1 MFSFADY
8 IDLPLIWGAIIATA
22 VLLYVLLDGFDL
34 GVGILFP
41 FAPSDKCRD
50 RMMNSIAPFWDGN
63 ETWLV
68 LGGGGLFAAFPLAY
82 SIVMPALYVPV
93 ILMLICLIFRGV
105 AFEFRFKADTSRKI
119 WDYAFHFG
127 SLGAAFL
134 QGMILGGIVQGIE
147 IEGRAFAGG
156 AFDWLTGFSVMTGFG
171 VVAGYTLLGATWTY
185 MKADGE
191 LQIWARQSARYVFIY
206 VVGFMAIVSLWVP
219 FLDNDIDQRWFG
231 GNNLYYLLPIPV
243 VTGVLF
249 FFLWRGLSW
258 KHDASKRDGLPFLLT
273 LGLFLMG
280 YIGLAVSLWPTI
292 VPYDVTLWQAAA
304 APESLSLM
312 LVGVVIMLPVILA
325 YTGWCYYVF
334 RGKSDHKHGY

>member
-1 MFSFADY
+1 MFSFAEY
-8 IDLPLIWGAIIATA
+8 IDLPLIWGGIIATA

-34 GVGILFP
+34 GIGILFP
-41 FAPSDKCRD
+41 FAPNDKCRD

-105 AFEFRFKADTSRKI
+105 AFEFRFKADTSRKL

-147 IEGRAFAGG
+147 IKDRAFAGG
-156 AFDWLTGFSVMTGFG
+156 PFDWLSDFSVMTG
-171 VVAGYTLLGATWTY
+171 VATVAGYALLGATWTF
-185 MKADGE
+185 MKAEGD
-191 LQIWARQSARYVFIY
+191 LQNWARKCAKYVFIY
-206 VVGFMAIVSLWVP
+206 VLGFMALVSLWVP
-219 FLDNDIDQRWFG
+219 FLDNNIDQRWFG

-243 VTGVLF
+243 ITGLLF
-249 FFLWRGLSW
+249 LFLWGGLQR
-258 KHDASKRDGLPFLLT
+258 DDGKRDWLPFLLA
-273 LGLFLMG
+273 LGIFFMG
-280 YIGLAVSLWPTI
+280 YIGLAVSLWPNI

-304 APESLSLM
+304 SPESLSLL
-312 LVGVVIMLPVILA
+312 LVGVGIMLPIILA
-325 YTGWCYYVF
+325 YTGWCYYIF
-334 RGKSDHKHGY
+334 RGKTDDKHGY